1 MMEKERSMV
10 NGVDMRGMV
19 YRIVSE
25 VNGTI
30 QEKISDEQRLVDDI
44 GMDSIALVELSM
56 ELENLFDIS
65 IPDDAVAGWKT
76 VGDVVEYVEQAEE

>member
-1 MMEKERSMV
+1 MEKERSMV